1 VGASPINI
9 SKQSLTSIF
18 SGLYTDWS
26 QVPNA
31 AGTGFLGAGAISICL
46 RDAGSGT
53 QTGASLYFNGM
64 NCSSGAFGFAP
75 SPFARNA
82 STGTEVSCITGHTG
96 AIGFATIQASV
107 PAGSSIV
114 NIDGVT
120 PSRVNAAN
128 GTYGY
133 WYEVTFNYNSN
144 LTGSTN
150 ENTLAQ
156 TLITRMQNSATV
168 PATSPNVFALPIG
181 TNVPVLP
188 VDASHP
194 VSLGTR
200 QGNSCFLP
208 QGFN

>member
-1 VGASPINI
+1 
-9 SKQSLTSIF
+9 
-18 SGLYTDWS
+18 
-26 QVPNA
+26 
-31 AGTGFLGAGAISICL
+31 
-46 RDAGSGT
+46 
-53 QTGASLYFNGM
+53 M
-64 NCSSGAFGFAP
+64 NCSSAAYAFAA
-75 SPFARNA
+75 SPFARNNA
-82 STGTEVSCITGHTG
+82 TGNATSGEIGCVATHAG

-107 PAGSSIV
+107 PAGTSIV

-133 WYEVTFNYNSN
+133 WYEVTFNYNAN

-168 PATSPNVFALPIG
+168 PSGSANVFALPIG

-188 VDASHP
+188 ADASHP
-194 VSLGTR
+194 VALATR
-200 QGNSCFLP
+200 QGNSCQLP